1 MSAATTTP
9 AAAAAQDAALL
20 RAVAAVQAG
29 DTARFEQIYRAC
41 FPGVHGVVRSMLRD
55 PGEVEDTVQ
64 EAFLS
69 ALRALPRYRP
79 LAGVPFLAWMLR
91 IARNA
96 ALMRLRGAGRVAVT
110 EPAALSLRLGGTED
124 PRLAALHHG
133 VATAE
138 LDRLAPRQRQ
148 VLLLR
153 FVLDLDAAATGIVL
167 GLTPEA
173 VRQLQRRALATL
185 RRRVE
190 DATAGAPPDERLRAN
205 NAEIVTHDGLR
216 ALDEPRALAS

>member
-1 MSAATTTP
+1 MSVAGPSPTT
-9 AAAAAQDAALL
+9 AAAQDAALL
-20 RAVAAVQAG
+20 RSVTAVQAG
-29 DTARFEQIYRAC
+29 ETARFEEVYRAC
-41 FPGVHGVVRSMLRD
+41 FPAVHGVVRSMLRD
-55 PGEVEDTVQ
+55 PGEVEDVVQ

-79 LAGVPFLAWMLR
+79 MPGVPFLAWMLR

-96 ALMRLRGAGRVAVT
+96 ALMRLRGSGRVAVI
-110 EPAALSLRLGGTED
+110 EPEALSLRLGGTDD
-124 PRLAALHHG
+124 PRLDALDHG

-138 LDRLAPRQRQ
+138 LERLAPRQRQ

-153 FVLDLDAAATGIVL
+153 FVLDLDAAATGTVL

-190 DATAGAPPDERLRAN
+190 DALAAHPQGERLRAN
-205 NAEIVTHDGLR
+205 TTEAVTPGALA
-216 ALDEPRALAS
+216 ALDDLRALAS